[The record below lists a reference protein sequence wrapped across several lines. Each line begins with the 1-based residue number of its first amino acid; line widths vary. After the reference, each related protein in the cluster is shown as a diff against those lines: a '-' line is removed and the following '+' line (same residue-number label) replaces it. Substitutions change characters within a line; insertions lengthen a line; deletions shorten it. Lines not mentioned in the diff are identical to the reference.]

1 MLPATVVG
9 EPFSRTSQ
17 ARPLLLISYRPAHSY
32 SQSYSQCFY
41 CPCVDTPRP
50 KRQHGKAWRFFRAQR
65 SKKKPRL
72 SGPKAHPWQHGLKNQ
87 GPFFKKFFGAKNLAQ
102 NAFQTHRACVAD
114 QKRSGRRQLCGPMY
128 FEKLG
133 EPLERLLSLFCEVRN
148 ELPSIRPLLKMQL
161 FWQCCLCMVRSAA
174 VRSGFASRMNGIGLI
189 HAVGKYITLTR
200 LKIIVRLSENTFRSH
215 FVNGFHNPRPVIG
228 SNQLNGIGSLKIMG
242 TYIKAC

>member
-1 MLPATVVG
+1 
-9 EPFSRTSQ
+9 
-17 ARPLLLISYRPAHSY
+17 
-32 SQSYSQCFY
+32 
-41 CPCVDTPRP
+41 
-50 KRQHGKAWRFFRAQR
+50 
-65 SKKKPRL
+65 
-72 SGPKAHPWQHGLKNQ
+72 
-87 GPFFKKFFGAKNLAQ
+87 
-102 NAFQTHRACVAD
+102 
-114 QKRSGRRQLCGPMY
+114 MY

-228 SNQLNGIGSLKIMG
+228 SNQLNGIGSLKIMA